1 MHGKSRVVHWA
12 VKDIWV
18 GERHCQYILKVNLRC
33 QVEAGLYTWYTAD
46 AGSGSYFQPGNIANA
61 ADGSDGLYRSYHIA
75 NEFTYMLGSTNNLD
89 PSTAY
94 VAVLHFAGMSNSIP
108 NIGAFRQTSSD

>member
-1 MHGKSRVVHWA
+1 M
-12 VKDIWV
+12 
-18 GERHCQYILKVNLRC
+18 
-33 QVEAGLYTWYTAD
+33 WYTAD
-46 AGSGSYFQPGNIANA
+46 AGSGAYVQPGNIANA

-108 NIGAFRQTSSD
+108 NLGAFRQTSSD